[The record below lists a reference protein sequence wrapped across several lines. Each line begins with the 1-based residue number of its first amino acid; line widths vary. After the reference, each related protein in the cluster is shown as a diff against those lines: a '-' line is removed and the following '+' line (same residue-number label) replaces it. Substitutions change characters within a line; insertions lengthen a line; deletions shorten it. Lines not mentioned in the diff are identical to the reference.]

1 MFHAHKWPLCNCTFH
16 RTFIVNKNLQHNKHS
31 VQIHLETVFSLYL
44 YLTPSICEAFLLATF
59 IALICVFPNSL
70 DEGLQLAVALSTSLQ
85 EEQERQAREECI
97 TSETTDVVVSIEKP
111 TIPDAFKVLMSPK
124 KSNPTKRDK
133 RRPMK

>member
-1 MFHAHKWPLCNCTFH
+1 
-16 RTFIVNKNLQHNKHS
+16 
-31 VQIHLETVFSLYL
+31 
-44 YLTPSICEAFLLATF
+44 LLATF